1 MRRLV
6 WGIVVPLL
14 GACSLLTSLD
24 GATGG
29 ASSAIEAGAD
39 DGDAASDGTVQQG
52 ERDAGAGACERRPA
66 AIVDGTPAGS
76 VGFTCDLANAAEL
89 DGKLAGLD
97 SHSGSSAKVGS
108 ESVTSCFEARFD
120 GDIGERVIVHAMAKA
135 SACGGGCT
143 GGCEGSPKLKIF
155 AGASSTTL
163 EYVGLVTVDA
173 DAGLE
178 PYTVFRKS
186 TEPARIVFV
195 CRASGGSYV
204 DPVVDAVTADCR

>member
-1 MRRLV
+1 MLRRLV

-29 ASSAIEAGAD
+29 TSSAIEAGAD
-39 DGDAASDGTVQQG
+39 DGDAASDGTVQLG
-52 ERDAGAGACERRPA
+52 DGGACGVLRPV

-120 GDIGERVIVHAMAKA
+120 GDIGERVVVHAMAKA

-204 DPVVDAVTADCR
+204 DPVVDAVTAECR